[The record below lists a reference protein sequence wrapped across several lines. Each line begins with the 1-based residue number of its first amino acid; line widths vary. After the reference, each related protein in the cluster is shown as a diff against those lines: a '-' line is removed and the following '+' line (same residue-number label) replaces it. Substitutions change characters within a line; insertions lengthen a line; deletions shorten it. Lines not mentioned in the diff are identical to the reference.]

1 MAYSDGVPLL
11 PGDGAAGDRHD
22 ASAIEAHRQAAH
34 GTDELLRQLARR
46 AEHQGLWPAGRR
58 HSHVQALKQRQ
69 AKDNRLAAAS
79 LRLADHIAPGE
90 RGWQGPLL
98 DVRQRRVPQ
107 ALGASK
113 QLWAERAQALKRQS
127 FRSHGRER
135 HAPEA
140 GSCPTDQ
147 CAPGRHRSIRARR
160 EQRGVAHA
168 EGEHSRLGGP
178 RLGGDWRST
187 TRLSRL
193 RQSSAL
199 AQESHSVFSWTSACP
214 KMTDSEHPAA
224 LSWQAVGWLWA
235 ARERSLLPRESGG
248 GGGGEALYHVRQLVH
263 SFVLALA
270 GPPLARGA
278 LTLTHGG
285 PLRSRAELGLG
296 PAVHPIGSLSPRGA
310 A

>member
-22 ASAIEAHRQAAH
+22 ARAIEAHRQAAH

-168 EGEHSRLGGP
+168 EGEHSTQYR
-178 RLGGDWRST
+178 RST
-187 TRLSRL
+187 
-193 RQSSAL
+193 
-199 AQESHSVFSWTSACP
+199 
-214 KMTDSEHPAA
+214 
-224 LSWQAVGWLWA
+224 
-235 ARERSLLPRESGG
+235 
-248 GGGGEALYHVRQLVH
+248 
-263 SFVLALA
+263 
-270 GPPLARGA
+270 ARG
-278 LTLTHGG
+278 LVVHGSA
-285 PLRSRAELGLG
+285 P
-296 PAVHPIGSLSPRGA
+296 
-310 A
+310 

>member
-79 LRLADHIAPGE
+79 LRLADHVAPGE

-107 ALGASK
+107 ALGASE

-135 HAPEA
+135 HAPE
-140 GSCPTDQ
+140 GP
-147 CAPGRHRSIRARR
+147 RHRPVRARR
-160 EQRGVAHA
+160 EQRGVARA
-168 EGEHSRLGGP
+168 EGEHSP
-178 RLGGDWRST
+178 
-187 TRLSRL
+187 
-193 RQSSAL
+193 SAL
-199 AQESHSVFSWTSACP
+199 
-214 KMTDSEHPAA
+214 DSTPD
-224 LSWQAVGWLWA
+224 
-235 ARERSLLPRESGG
+235 GG
-248 GGGGEALYHVRQLVH
+248 GKNFA
-263 SFVLALA
+263 
-270 GPPLARGA
+270 
-278 LTLTHGG
+278 
-285 PLRSRAELGLG
+285 SRARLTRDCGLRLGLG
-296 PAVHPIGSLSPRGA
+296 VSERFEKRAVLAARWFPRRERRLATEAEAQAEAALREGAKLSTMCDSMSTRSSWHWQGHLRPEVPSRSRTAALRAPEQSSGRAPQCSPRGSLSPRSA